1 MYHLINCRN
10 SNSMLFWTETRA
22 CGRGHLSGCV
32 LVGVPHSDPAN
43 EQMDCRTERSIE
55 RGRVDR
61 LSSISGYKRGRN
73 QDTLCWSL
81 SLPLP
86 SFISQNSS
94 FRFFFLAFIL
104 TSSLTPYS
112 FSTFFFSCLKHSSM
126 RSWKGRRSSAT
137 LFPCR
142 PIPLPNNGI

>member
-1 MYHLINCRN
+1 MNRDTC
-10 SNSMLFWTETRA
+10 A

-32 LVGVPHSDPAN
+32 LVGVPQSDPVN

-73 QDTLCWSL
+73 SGHTLLIPFPPSHKILL
-81 SLPLP
+81 SV
-86 SFISQNSS
+86 S
-94 FRFFFLAFIL
+94 AFIL

-126 RSWKGRRSSAT
+126 RSWKGRRSSVT
-137 LFPCR
+137 FFPCR
-142 PIPLPNNGI
+142 LIPLPNNGI